1 MPYRGSSTAQ
11 GYGAGWRKISDRVRA
26 EEPVCPGYER
36 PCGDPTSVVDHI
48 QSRRSGGP
56 SDRANL
62 RAYSRGTPFVECV
75 AWLPGMPSD
84 ARLVQVGIG
93 AARHGL
99 SSPIALDV
107 DNVQLMVSGV
117 A

>member
-1 MPYRGSSTAQ
+1 MPAGTRSATASLRRG
-11 GYGAGWRKISDRVRA
+11 
-26 EEPVCPGYER
+26 PVCPGY
-36 PCGDPTSVVDHI
+36 PAGVHYGDQVRTTVVDHI
-48 QSRRSGGP
+48 KARRSGGP